1 MRMGT
6 LIVQLR
12 GIKICWV
19 STASIRIKILY
30 RAIKLKWMFK
40 LSWTRRL
47 PKKLHHTQILTVLV
61 SIYDLKGKKSQKVI
75 RDIAAKFSFNFLKS
89 LQSHVR

>member
-61 SIYDLKGKKSQKVI
+61 SIYDLKGKKSQCI

-89 LQSHVR
+89 LQNLVR